1 MQRGI
6 PAMAQSGGNAEYE
19 NLHFKKSTVWRA
31 FSKTSVFLAENA
43 VYVWAEVQTEKKKFC
58 FRKYL
63 DTCGR
68 GLRKHTELP
77 VLSNSAA

>member
-43 VYVWAEVQTEKKKFC
+43 VYVWAEVQTEKKKILF
-58 FRKYL
+58 
-63 DTCGR
+63 
-68 GLRKHTELP
+68 
-77 VLSNSAA
+77 S